1 MTGAGEP
8 LARVLRAG
16 IRQLGNAREARL
28 LLAGALGVGVERLT
42 LEPDRPVSRAEEARF
57 VQMLASRM
65 AGRPVSRILGRR
77 AFWGRDYE
85 VTDAVLDPRPETET
99 LVAAALAGPAPD
111 RFADLGTGSGVLA
124 VTLLTEWP
132 AARAV
137 ATDISAQALEVAG
150 RNAARHGVADRLT
163 LLKSDWC
170 ASLTGR
176 FALIVSNPPYVTQDE
191 MAMLAPDVRDHDPH
205 LALTPGGDGLG
216 AYRAIAKAAPGHL
229 TPGGHLMVEIGAGLA
244 QAVSALMGAAGL
256 TAIRV
261 LPDLDGRDRVVMGRK
276 PGEK

>member
-16 IRQLGNAREARL
+16 VRQLGNAREARL

-57 VQMLASRM
+57 GQMLASRM

-170 ASLTGR
+170 ASLAGR
-176 FALIVSNPPYVTQDE
+176 FALIVSNPPYITQDE

-205 LALTPGGDGLG
+205 LALTPGGDGLD
-216 AYRAIAKAAPGHL
+216 AYRVIAKAAPGHL
-229 TPGGHLMVEIGAGLA
+229 IPGGHLMVEIGAGQA